1 MMNDLKGGLNKYF
14 HTLLFYKFD
23 FKMISFFHTTMD
35 QLCEPLE
42 VNRKFIKMI
51 EEVIQPEYERVLKD
65 IFELLKQ
72 DIDLK
77 STTTIHGFSAET

>member
-1 MMNDLKGGLNKYF
+1 
-14 HTLLFYKFD
+14 
-23 FKMISFFHTTMD
+23 MISFFHTSMD

-51 EEVIQPEYERVLKD
+51 DEVIQPEYEKILQD
-65 IFELLKQ
+65 IFDLLKQ

-77 STTTIHGFSAET
+77 STTTILGFSVET

>member
-1 MMNDLKGGLNKYF
+1 
-14 HTLLFYKFD
+14 
-23 FKMISFFHTTMD
+23 MD

-51 EEVIQPEYERVLKD
+51 DEVIQPEYEKVLQD

-77 STTTIHGFSAET
+77 STTTIQGFRAET

>member
-1 MMNDLKGGLNKYF
+1 
-14 HTLLFYKFD
+14 
-23 FKMISFFHTTMD
+23 MISFFHTSMD

-51 EEVIQPEYERVLKD
+51 DEVIQPEYEKVLQD
-65 IFELLKQ
+65 IFDLLKQ

-77 STTTIHGFSAET
+77 STTTIQGFRVET

>member
-1 MMNDLKGGLNKYF
+1 
-14 HTLLFYKFD
+14 
-23 FKMISFFHTTMD
+23 MISLFHTTMD

-65 IFELLKQ
+65 IFDLLKQ
-72 DIDLK
+72 DIELK
-77 STTTIHGFSAET
+77 STTQIHGFITET

>member
-1 MMNDLKGGLNKYF
+1 
-14 HTLLFYKFD
+14 
-23 FKMISFFHTTMD
+23 MISFFHTSMD

-51 EEVIQPEYERVLKD
+51 DEVIQPEYERVLQD
-65 IFELLKQ
+65 IFDLLKQ

-77 STTTIHGFSAET
+77 STTTILGFSVET

>member
-1 MMNDLKGGLNKYF
+1 MNDLKGGLNKYF

>member
-1 MMNDLKGGLNKYF
+1 
-14 HTLLFYKFD
+14 
-23 FKMISFFHTTMD
+23 MISFFHTSMD

-51 EEVIQPEYERVLKD
+51 DEVIQPEYEKVLQD
-65 IFELLKQ
+65 IFDLLKQ

-77 STTTIHGFSAET
+77 SATTIQGFRVET

>member
-1 MMNDLKGGLNKYF
+1 
-14 HTLLFYKFD
+14 
-23 FKMISFFHTTMD
+23 MISFFHTTMD

-77 STTTIHGFSAET
+77 STTTIHEFIAET

>member
-1 MMNDLKGGLNKYF
+1 MGDGYVGPV
-14 HTLLFYKFD
+14 TVAAD
-23 FKMISFFHTTMD
+23 DGS
-35 QLCEPLE
+35 
-42 VNRKFIKMI
+42 
-51 EEVIQPEYERVLKD
+51 ERVLKD

>member
-1 MMNDLKGGLNKYF
+1 
-14 HTLLFYKFD
+14 
-23 FKMISFFHTTMD
+23 MISLFHTTMD

-77 STTTIHGFSAET
+77 STTTIQGFIAET

>member
-1 MMNDLKGGLNKYF
+1 
-14 HTLLFYKFD
+14 
-23 FKMISFFHTTMD
+23 MISLFHTTMD

-51 EEVIQPEYERVLKD
+51 EEVIQPEYERVLQEIWKQ
-65 IFELLKQ
+65 LKE

-77 STTTIHGFSAET
+77 LASTVQGFSVET